1 MKLLT
6 KSSAPD
12 ARLGIVERSAY
23 MAGNIGTALMNTVV
37 ASFVMFYYTDVMLL
51 NPGIIGTILLVS
63 RLLDGITDLIMGV
76 IVDHTHSKFGKGRAW
91 IIRICAPYALSSI
104 LMMSV
109 PASGSDI
116 IKYVYVFLTYNLCN
130 SICLTAIYVPYNSMT
145 CTLTSDP
152 YERGLLG
159 VFVMLGAVIGTMA
172 VQSTIDAA
180 TKALGN
186 TPGAW
191 QLVCIV
197 YALIG
202 MILHLICFF
211 LTKER
216 NIAEPTEAKMDVKKE
231 IQSVLS
237 NKYWIIAV
245 FVTFS
250 ALFFTGMVGGS
261 GMYFAKGIMGDTAYY
276 ATFANAMSVTQ
287 LLGMFVAFIP
297 MKKVGK
303 RNTMLMGVFVAS
315 AACLAQFVLGASPAI
330 IVVCN
335 VAKGLGAAFAAAV
348 LYGLIADTIDYG
360 EWKTGFAASGIGMAA
375 MTFVTKVACGLSA
388 SLIGLLMDWGGYD
401 ATLAVQSEKAVFVI
415 NLCYTLIPMAC
426 GIIACVLLL
435 FYDLDKLYP
444 RIQKELAERRS
455 AGDQSCR

>member
-1 MKLLT
+1 MKILT

-63 RLLDGITDLIMGV
+63 RLFDGITDLIMGV

-159 VFVMLGAVIGTMA
+159 VFVMFGAVIGTMA

-186 TPGAW
+186 TPAAW
-191 QLVCIV
+191 QKVAIV

-202 MILHLICFF
+202 MLLHLVCFL

-216 NIAEPTEAKMDVKKE
+216 NLTEASSEKKSDIKQE
-231 IQSVLS
+231 IKSVLG

-245 FVTFS
+245 LVTF
-250 ALFFTGMVGGS
+250 ATLFFTGLVGGS

-276 ATFANAMSVTQ
+276 ATFANAMAVTQ

-297 MKKVGK
+297 MKKLGK
-303 RNTMLMGVFVAS
+303 RNTMLLGVVVMAL
-315 AACLAQFVLGASPAI
+315 ACLAQFVLGADPTV
-330 IVVCN
+330 IVACN
-335 VAKGLGAAFAAAV
+335 AVKGIGGALAAAV
-348 LYGLIADTIDYG
+348 LYGLIADTIDFG
-360 EWKTGFAASGIGMAA
+360 EWKTGYAATGIGMAA
-375 MTFVTKVACGLSA
+375 MTFVTKVASGLSA
-388 SLIGLLMDWGGYD
+388 SLIGLMMDWAGYD
-401 ATLAVQSEKAVFVI
+401 ATLAVQSSKAVLAI

-426 GIIACVLLL
+426 VIIAAVLLC
-435 FYDLDKLYP
+435 FYDLDKIYP
-444 RIQKELAERRS
+444 KIQKELAERR
-455 AGDQSCR
+455 AG